1 MTKRKMGIQ
10 ISSTWCDISTTK
22 TRYTN
27 KRNSVTASVEIV
39 HSMKVFILNLFSV
52 PLKTFACTFEVR
64 GYIKKNDSLSF
75 SPAWRILCNIS
86 SLTMNAHLLSV
97 LKVCCHKWCN

>member
-1 MTKRKMGIQ
+1 MTKREIGIQ

-39 HSMKVFILNLFSV
+39 PSMKVFSV
-52 PLKTFACTFEVR
+52 ILKTFACTFEVR
-64 GYIKKNDSLSF
+64 GYI
-75 SPAWRILCNIS
+75 
-86 SLTMNAHLLSV
+86 
-97 LKVCCHKWCN
+97 